1 MKAVRGRRGL
11 SLNFL
16 LLQTSKQQQQ
26 LAKKMVWPFSSSSA
40 QAEEAEEERSG
51 YECAPYTVLE
61 TAADYQVR
69 RYPST
74 KWATVTM
81 TRSPQTPNKS
91 FMKLFGYI
99 QGANE
104 DEAKISMTVP
114 VSTKVTTLTDE
125 DGPVQREE
133 MGFYVPVSHQEAPP
147 NPKGEVTIVT
157 RPEMTVFVRTFGG
170 FAKDKDWEEQR
181 EQLMASLRGRED
193 FGDINT
199 KEYFRQGFDAPF
211 KFWNRKNEV
220 FLVKNE

>member
-1 MKAVRGRRGL
+1 MKAATRGRRGL
-11 SLNFL
+11 FLN
-16 LLQTSKQQQQ
+16 SKQRQ
-26 LAKKMVWPFSSSSA
+26 LAKKKKMVWPFSSSNA
-40 QAEEAEEERSG
+40 QVAEQPEQERSG

-81 TRSPQTPNKS
+81 TRSLQTPNKS

-99 QGANE
+99 SGANE

-114 VSTKVTTLTDE
+114 VSTKVTTFAE
-125 DGPVQREE
+125 EGVPVQREE
-133 MGFYVPVSHQEAPP
+133 MGFYVPGSHQEAPP

-181 EQLMASLRGRED
+181 EQLMASLRERDD
-193 FGDINT
+193 FDAVNT

-220 FLVKNE
+220 FLVKSD

>member
-1 MKAVRGRRGL
+1 MKAASGRRGL
-11 SLNFL
+11 FL
-16 LLQTSKQQQQ
+16 LLQTSNQRQ
-26 LAKKMVWPFSSSSA
+26 LATKMVWPFSSSNNA
-40 QAEEAEEERSG
+40 QAAEEPEQERSG

-69 RYPST
+69 RYPSM

-99 QGANE
+99 SGANE

-114 VSTKVTTLTDE
+114 VSTKVTTLAE
-125 DGPVQREE
+125 KDGPVQREE
-133 MGFYVPVSHQEAPP
+133 MGFYVPGSHQEAPP

-193 FGDINT
+193 FDAVNT

-220 FLVKNE
+220 FLVKSD